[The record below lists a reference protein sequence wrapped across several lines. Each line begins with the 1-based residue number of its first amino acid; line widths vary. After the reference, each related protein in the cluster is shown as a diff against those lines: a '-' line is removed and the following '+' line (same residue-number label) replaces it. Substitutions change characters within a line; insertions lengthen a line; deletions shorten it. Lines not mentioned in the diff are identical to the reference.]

1 HWVNNVVSAGWRGVR
16 YRPADADCAIQFL
29 RSPPGRVRMEGRQQQ
44 HRTSTIQ
51 SAHFLA
57 ILNRNR
63 LLLSDTMDDEDEIA
77 EKRRIRAEKKAEK
90 QVQQASLES
99 STPVIDLNRKQAEEK
114 ARQAFKLREMKSVN
128 LNSGIQTVAN
138 HQLHQ
143 NRKSVKIMTWNIL
156 AQCLVRRT
164 LFPGSDCLK
173 WKDRGPAITREIVD
187 YNPDVVCL
195 QEVDRL
201 EDHEKVLSGAGYE
214 LVHVIGG
221 YEEEGKQHGLL
232 IGWKRDLFQLVDQKV
247 IRFDEQ
253 EFKSRVGL
261 SRATRNVGLIA
272 GLAFQ
277 DRPGGLVIGTAHLF
291 WHSRFSYERTR
302 QTAFLSKELYQ
313 FNVQDRDTTHW
324 PVFLAGDLNEQPGG
338 PSYRLLSGASLGEKE
353 QLILKESALIHKSAD
368 RLRTNESNETY
379 VTFEGDEDRVFKDVR
394 PSRPEDGLFNL
405 QELVELFG
413 PHRWLSLYGNWADK
427 MIGEEDNWFKDRAQ
441 FKEKGEKEQ
450 VTPCGDE
457 LGSGQ
462 YEPMWTNFTPLWS
475 CTLDYIWVLCKG
487 PNSTSGIE
495 VLALLPT
502 HRTEA
507 LEPGLPRLGVEPSDH
522 IAIMAEVIPTCL

>member
-1 HWVNNVVSAGWRGVR
+1 
-16 YRPADADCAIQFL
+16 
-29 RSPPGRVRMEGRQQQ
+29 MEGRQQQ

-77 EKRRIRAEKKAEK
+77 EKRRIRAEKKAENRCNK
-90 QVQQASLES
+90 QVG
-99 STPVIDLNRKQAEEK
+99 IAEEK

-253 EFKSRVGL
+253 EFNRVTL
-261 SRATRNVGLIA
+261 SV
-272 GLAFQ
+272 Q
-277 DRPGGLVIGTAHLF
+277 C
-291 WHSRFSYERTR
+291 
-302 QTAFLSKELYQ
+302 
-313 FNVQDRDTTHW
+313 QDRDTTHW

-413 PHRWLSLYGNWADK
+413 PHH
-427 MIGEEDNWFKDRAQ
+427 NWFKDRAQ

>member
-1 HWVNNVVSAGWRGVR
+1 
-16 YRPADADCAIQFL
+16 
-29 RSPPGRVRMEGRQQQ
+29 MEGRQQQ

-77 EKRRIRAEKKAEK
+77 EKRRIRAEK